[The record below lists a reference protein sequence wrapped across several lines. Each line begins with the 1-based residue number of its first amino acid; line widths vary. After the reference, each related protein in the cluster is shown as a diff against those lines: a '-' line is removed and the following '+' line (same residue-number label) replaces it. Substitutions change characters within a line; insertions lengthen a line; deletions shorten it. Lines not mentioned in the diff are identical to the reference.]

1 MKNKTISMLA
11 LAGVL
16 AVSVSTANA
25 NNFNYNYVELEVADA
40 IDDADPTL
48 TLAGSYDVSSNVNL
62 IADYSRTTLDS
73 SGSTDLDFVKY
84 SVGVGYHSPINS
96 STDMTA
102 NVKYIGTE
110 IEVTNGFRSASLGD
124 GSGFGIGL
132 GLRHKV
138 SDNFE
143 ANAAVDYMDVE
154 DGTDTAF
161 SAGGRYYFNQA
172 VSAGIG
178 YTTGDFDGIDGSLR
192 YNFL

>member
-1 MKNKTISMLA
+1 MIA
-11 LAGVL
+11 FAGVL
-16 AVSVSTANA
+16 AASVSTASA
-25 NNFNYNYVELEVADA
+25 NNFNYNYVEFEVADA

-48 TLAGSYDVSSNVNL
+48 TLAGSYDVRSNINL
-62 IADYSRTTLDS
+62 IGDYSRTTLDS
-73 SGSTDLDFVKY
+73 AGSTDLDFVKY
-84 SVGVGYHSPINS
+84 GIGVGYHSPINS

-110 IEVTNGFRSASLGD
+110 VEITNGFRSASLGD
-124 GSGFGIGL
+124 GSGYGVGL

-143 ANAAVDYMDVE
+143 ANAAVDYIDVE
-154 DGTDTAF
+154 QEKDTAF
-161 SAGGRYYFNQA
+161 SVGGRYYFNEA

-178 YTTGDFDGIDGSLR
+178 YTSGDFDGVDGSLR